1 MELLSNNNS
10 IQHGNNNQNEIKR
23 NTTSDS
29 FIFSGLLDSLQQQWD
44 GTTNFPIL
52 QDSNHFLQTPL
63 TSATSGT
70 STSGST
76 ASATPTSN
84 FHIMFPD
91 QQHHHLLNNHHQ
103 NNLHALH
110 GFHHGGNNLL
120 SNIGSVAPG
129 GPTSSSSLTNSFIGN
144 GCGVTIGGS
153 TISNSIISGGGSSQN
168 SKGSPSESSNHSSSI
183 INCGWCDLQASK
195 RCLDCNEF
203 LCNECVNDHQQNNLS
218 LNHMITSFPTPIG
231 TSPTG
236 QLYGNSTEF
245 SVGSTSTHS
254 SSNNSSSNNSSGSP
268 QNYFCDLHT
277 ETLRYVCEHC
287 KKLVCQCC
295 TLREHKDHTYISIGA
310 FTEEANEKIEAAL
323 ESSSMGTKRIKG
335 SIDTALAYIRFVERD
350 CMELSDNVRK
360 AFRQFIIAIEDRE
373 RYLLDMVQK
382 MKQRRLSILHEQMAG
397 LKSALSGLAETSE
410 MLNNVSENRLFMN
423 QKDLATKI
431 TNGQR
436 QLEQFAAIYKDL
448 QPKKTNLAFIP
459 PDYNILQ
466 DIRSQGDVVL
476 VDDKHFGVGGGGV
489 VAAGGVGVGVGGVGV
504 ANNDPL
510 NMYSFFQNGG
520 GGAGV
525 GGVGVGVGAGPVG
538 GVSRVPGGRNDNN
551 QLMGQQFSTINSG
564 VASQGGVV
572 GGGVVGGPVLSG
584 GRGDI
589 NLPKEWN
596 LAATLSGL
604 HFGGNAVTKCIAG
617 SPAHISV
624 RNSNDLSV
632 SFATEGHDDGKVSRP
647 WGVCVDKNNNVIV
660 SDRRNN
666 RIQVFSAEG
675 LFKFKFGKKGVGN
688 GEFDLP
694 AGICV
699 DIDNRIIVVDKD
711 NHRVQIFT
719 SSGIFLLKFGKYG
732 KEYGQ
737 FQYPWDVA
745 VNSKRQIV
753 VTDSR
758 NNRIQQFDSEGRFI
772 RQLVFDNSHLS
783 KGIASPRG
791 VCYTPQGNIIVSDF
805 DNHCLYLIDSE
816 LNEILA
822 AKGQEGSG
830 LQEFNRPSGLCCDD
844 DGRVIVADSK
854 NQRVVV
860 FSPNLDYLWDIEI
873 RPSKN
878 PIMPLTLDEKDRTCD
893 VALMLDGRIVFL
905 IELSPD
911 SKEGYNPQKKF
922 VHVF

>member
-1 MELLSNNNS
+1 MKPNLIQTSLL
-10 IQHGNNNQNEIKR
+10 H
-23 NTTSDS
+23 
-29 FIFSGLLDSLQQQWD
+29 
-44 GTTNFPIL
+44 
-52 QDSNHFLQTPL
+52 SNHFLQTPL
-63 TSATSGT
+63 TSTASGT

-91 QQHHHLLNNHHQ
+91 QHHQLLNNHHQ
-103 NNLHALH
+103 NNLHGHHA
-110 GFHHGGNNLL
+110 FHHGGNNLL
-120 SNIGSVAPG
+120 SNIGSAAPG

-153 TISNSIISGGGSSQN
+153 TISNSLNGGGSQN

-245 SVGSTSTHS
+245 SVGSSTHS

-476 VDDKHFGVGGGGV
+476 VDDKHFPNVPVGGAG
-489 VAAGGVGVGVGGVGV
+489 AAGVSV
-504 ANNDPL
+504 ATNDPL

-520 GGAGV
+520 GG
-525 GGVGVGVGAGPVG
+525 VGVGAGPVG
-538 GVSRVPGGRNDNN
+538 SGSRVVGPMGVTGRNDNN

-564 VASQGGVV
+564 AGQNVV
-572 GGGVVGGPVLSG
+572 GGGVVGGPVIGVG
-584 GRGDI
+584 GIGGGVVSRGDI
-589 NLPKEWN
+589 GNLPKEWN

-604 HFGGNAVTKCIAG
+604 HFGGNAITKCIAG

-647 WGVCVDKNNNVIV
+647 WGVCVDKNSNVIV

-816 LNEILA
+816 LNEVGFLMHF
-822 AKGQEGSG
+822 SY
-830 LQEFNRPSGLCCDD
+830 LLLC
-844 DGRVIVADSK
+844 
-854 NQRVVV
+854 
-860 FSPNLDYLWDIEI
+860 Y
-873 RPSKN
+873 
-878 PIMPLTLDEKDRTCD
+878 
-893 VALMLDGRIVFL
+893 MLDL
-905 IELSPD
+905 I
-911 SKEGYNPQKKF
+911 F
-922 VHVF
+922 F

>member
-1 MELLSNNNS
+1 
-10 IQHGNNNQNEIKR
+10 
-23 NTTSDS
+23 
-29 FIFSGLLDSLQQQWD
+29 
-44 GTTNFPIL
+44 
-52 QDSNHFLQTPL
+52 
-63 TSATSGT
+63 
-70 STSGST
+70 
-76 ASATPTSN
+76 
-84 FHIMFPD
+84 
-91 QQHHHLLNNHHQ
+91 
-103 NNLHALH
+103 
-110 GFHHGGNNLL
+110 
-120 SNIGSVAPG
+120 
-129 GPTSSSSLTNSFIGN
+129 
-144 GCGVTIGGS
+144 
-153 TISNSIISGGGSSQN
+153 
-168 SKGSPSESSNHSSSI
+168 
-183 INCGWCDLQASK
+183 
-195 RCLDCNEF
+195 
-203 LCNECVNDHQQNNLS
+203 
-218 LNHMITSFPTPIG
+218 MITSFPTPIG

-236 QLYGNSTEF
+236 QLYDFSSTTAAGAA
-245 SVGSTSTHS
+245 GSIGPIGRGESSSTS
-254 SSNNSSSNNSSGSP
+254 SSNNSSSNSCSGSTPP
-268 QNYFCDLHT
+268 QNFFCDLHT

-466 DIRSQGDVVL
+466 DIRSQGDIVL
-476 VDDKHFGVGGGGV
+476 VDDKHFPTGPVPGGPT
-489 VAAGGVGVGVGGVGV
+489 
-504 ANNDPL
+504 DPL

-520 GGAGV
+520 GGVQPGP
-525 GGVGVGVGAGPVG
+525 GPVG
-538 GVSRVPGGRNDNN
+538 ARPMGVSGGGVVAGRNDNN
-551 QLMGQQFSTINSG
+551 QLMGQPFSSP
-564 VASQGGVV
+564 VV
-572 GGGVVGGPVLSG
+572 GGGVVVGGAVSG
-584 GRGDI
+584 

-604 HFGGNAVTKCIAG
+604 HFGGGNAVTKCIAG
-617 SPAHISV
+617 SPTHISV
-624 RNSNDLSV
+624 RNSNDLSA

-719 SSGIFLLKFGKYG
+719 ASGIFLLKFGKYG

-816 LNEILA
+816 LNEVSFSLYIL
-822 AKGQEGSG
+822 
-830 LQEFNRPSGLCCDD
+830 L
-844 DGRVIVADSK
+844 
-854 NQRVVV
+854 
-860 FSPNLDYLWDIEI
+860 
-873 RPSKN
+873 
-878 PIMPLTLDEKDRTCD
+878 
-893 VALMLDGRIVFL
+893 
-905 IELSPD
+905 
-911 SKEGYNPQKKF
+911 KF
-922 VHVF
+922 FFFK